1 MIATSYEVVLD
12 AEWRVSFGNAR
23 FMFAEHAGARMTIL
37 KWIEEN
43 ITGEQ
48 GRDWR
53 ISSYS
58 VPPYAAFVSEEDA
71 LMCFL
76 AFQ

>member
-1 MIATSYEVVLD
+1 MIATSYEIVLD

-23 FMFAEHAGARMTIL
+23 FMFSEHPNARAAIL
-37 KWIEEN
+37 DWIEAN

-48 GRDWR
+48 GVDWR

>member
-1 MIATSYEVVLD
+1 MIATSYEIVLD
-12 AEWRVSFGNAR
+12 AEWRVAFGNAR
-23 FMFAEHAGARMTIL
+23 FMFSEHPEARAAIL
-37 KWIEEN
+37 TWIENN

-58 VPPYAAFVSEEDA
+58 VPPYAAFISEEDA